1 MTYIT
6 KPINHHP
13 RLETNKLGLTRR
25 DYEGAVS
32 TLCAGCGH
40 DSISAAIVEACFQLS
55 IEAYRVAKLSGI
67 GCSSKAPAYFLN
79 QSHGFNSVHGRMPSV
94 ATGANAANRDLTYIG
109 ISGDG
114 DSLSIG
120 MGQFAHV
127 IRRNLDMT
135 YIIENNGV
143 YGLTKGQYSA
153 SADIGSKKKKG
164 PANQQKPIDPVSM
177 GIALGSTY
185 VARGFSG
192 DKEQLVPLIKGAISH
207 KGFGLLDIISPCVTF
222 NDNPESTKSYSHV
235 RKSQNEVVDA
245 DFVPPA
251 EEILTKYKEG
261 EAMPVS
267 LHDGSK
273 IVFRKVDK
281 NYDPTSRAGAYSYLR
296 ESQAKQ
302 EIITGLL
309 YIDKEADDM
318 HESSGSS
325 SIPLSEISY
334 EELGPGKKELA
345 KIPIFGFLYKRAV
358 IMVDRSSSKSR
369 YGVYGKADEV
379 IEKGYNL
386 CIFPEKNYLDETL
399 LLNLFKQGRLPVD
412 KLIDGKITFDD
423 LNEGFDKLSK
433 GEVVRQILMPNA

>member
-1 MTYIT
+1 
-6 KPINHHP
+6 
-13 RLETNKLGLTRR
+13 
-25 DYEGAVS
+25 
-32 TLCAGCGH
+32 
-40 DSISAAIVEACFQLS
+40 
-55 IEAYRVAKLSGI
+55 
-67 GCSSKAPAYFLN
+67 
-79 QSHGFNSVHGRMPSV
+79 
-94 ATGANAANRDLTYIG
+94 
-109 ISGDG
+109 
-114 DSLSIG
+114 

-127 IRRNLDMT
+127 IRRNLNMT

-153 SADIGSKKKKG
+153 SADVGSKKKKG
-164 PANQQKPIDPVSM
+164 PANVQKPIDPVSM

-207 KGFGLLDIISPCVTF
+207 QGFGLLDIISPCVTF

-235 RKSQNEVVDA
+235 RKTQNEVIDT

-251 EEILTKYKEG
+251 EEILTEYKQG

-325 SIPLSEISY
+325 SVPLSEILY
-334 EELGPGKKELA
+334 DELGPGEKELA
-345 KIPIFGFLYKRAV
+345 N
-358 IMVDRSSSKSR
+358 IMNRFR
-369 YGVYGKADEV
+369 
-379 IEKGYNL
+379 
-386 CIFPEKNYLDETL
+386 
-399 LLNLFKQGRLPVD
+399 
-412 KLIDGKITFDD
+412 
-423 LNEGFDKLSK
+423 
-433 GEVVRQILMPNA
+433 